1 MTNKKKSNC
10 GRPAGRIKTAKIEI
24 SIEPAVKDEFMT
36 LLRNQGKTASVEI
49 GLWIRD
55 YIKNNKLEEEE
66 EMKVVSFFSGLGGL
80 DKGFVD
86 TGYDIIWANDFDKYA
101 VQTYKANF
109 GDHIVLGDINEI
121 PLEEIPDCD
130 ILIGGFPCQPFSMM
144 GQQKGFEDTRGT
156 LFFRI
161 AEIVDDKIKRGKKPK
176 AIILENVRS
185 LRTHNNG
192 ETYKEIYR
200 ILHDVLGYN
209 VFCDILNSADYG
221 VPQTRN
227 RTYIVCFDNKNAKF
241 EFPEKEKLIK
251 TLQDLL
257 EPEVDDKYFLSDRI
271 LPTILSDGTG
281 GYKAKSEIDLKI
293 ARPLC
298 ATMAKMHRACQ
309 DNYVTQNGRVR
320 RLTPRECARLQG
332 FQDSFV
338 IPVSDSQAYK
348 QFGNAVTV
356 NVSKAVA
363 QSVKATLINLG
374 EWKD

>member
-1 MTNKKKSNC
+1 
-10 GRPAGRIKTAKIEI
+10 
-24 SIEPAVKDEFMT
+24 
-36 LLRNQGKTASVEI
+36 
-49 GLWIRD
+49 
-55 YIKNNKLEEEE
+55 
-66 EMKVVSFFSGLGGL
+66 MKVVSFFSGLGGL

-109 GDHIVLGDINEI
+109 GEHIVLGDINEI

-161 AEIVDDKIKRGKKPK
+161 AEIV
-176 AIILENVRS
+176 
-185 LRTHNNG
+185 
-192 ETYKEIYR
+192 
-200 ILHDVLGYN
+200 LGYN

-227 RTYIVCFDNKNAKF
+227 RTYIVCFDNQNARF
-241 EFPEKEKLIK
+241 EFPEKKKLNK

-257 EPEVDDKYFLSDRI
+257 EPEVNDTYFLSDRI

-363 QSVKATLINLG
+363 QSVKTTLINLG

>member
-1 MTNKKKSNC
+1 
-10 GRPAGRIKTAKIEI
+10 
-24 SIEPAVKDEFMT
+24 
-36 LLRNQGKTASVEI
+36 
-49 GLWIRD
+49 
-55 YIKNNKLEEEE
+55 
-66 EMKVVSFFSGLGGL
+66 MKVVSFFSGLGGL
-80 DKGFVD
+80 DKGFAD

-109 GDHIVLGDINEI
+109 GEHIVLGDINEI

-161 AEIVDDKIKRGKKPK
+161 AEVVDDKIKKGKKPN

-200 ILHDVLGYN
+200 VLHDVLGYN

-227 RTYIVCFDNKNAKF
+227 RTYIVCFDNQNARF
-241 EFPEKEKLIK
+241 EFPKKKKLNK

-281 GYKAKSEIDLKI
+281 GYKAKSEIDMRYL
-293 ARPLC
+293 L
-298 ATMAKMHRACQ
+298 
-309 DNYVTQNGRVR
+309 
-320 RLTPRECARLQG
+320 EE
-332 FQDSFV
+332 SE
-338 IPVSDSQAYK
+338 
-348 QFGNAVTV
+348 
-356 NVSKAVA
+356 KAIV
-363 QSVKATLINLG
+363 G
-374 EWKD
+374 

>member
-1 MTNKKKSNC
+1 
-10 GRPAGRIKTAKIEI
+10 
-24 SIEPAVKDEFMT
+24 
-36 LLRNQGKTASVEI
+36 
-49 GLWIRD
+49 
-55 YIKNNKLEEEE
+55 
-66 EMKVVSFFSGLGGL
+66 MKVVSFFSGLGGL

-130 ILIGGFPCQPFSMM
+130 ILIGGFPCQP
-144 GQQKGFEDTRGT
+144 
-156 LFFRI
+156 FRI

-271 LPTILSDGTG
+271 LPSILSDGTG